1 MSAARL
7 HALIV
12 EDHSTSALSLK
23 AALSVMGFATFGFA
37 TTGPQALAAAKA
49 RKPDLVVTSLS
60 LRAGLDDDTLSAFDR
75 EIEGAAM
82 IYTCEAEAP
91 SDGSDLVLQKPVG
104 RAALSRAW
112 ESVRGEVEG
121 LAV

>member
-1 MSAARL
+1 MSTVRL

-37 TTGPQALAAAKA
+37 STGPQALAAARA

-60 LRAGLDDDTLSAFDR
+60 LRAGLDKDILTALGE

-82 IYTCEAEAP
+82 IYTCEPDGDAEGADP
-91 SDGSDLVLQKPVG
+91 VLQKPVG

-112 ESVRGEVEG
+112 ESVRGELV
-121 LAV
+121 V

>member
-1 MSAARL
+1 MSATRL

-37 TTGPQALAAAKA
+37 ATGPQAIAAAKA

-60 LRAGLDDDTLSAFDR
+60 LRAGLGEDVLSALSE

-82 IYTCEAEAP
+82 IYTCDADASTEGP
-91 SDGSDLVLQKPVG
+91 DLILQKPVG

-112 ESVRGEVEG
+112 DTLRGEVA
-121 LAV
+121 LA

>member
-1 MSAARL
+1 LSATRL

-23 AALSVMGFATFGFA
+23 AALSVMGFSTFGFA
-37 TTGPQALAAAKA
+37 ATGPQAIAAAKA

-60 LRAGLDDDTLSAFDR
+60 LRAGIDKDVLTALGE

-82 IYTCEAEAP
+82 IYTCDADSAP
-91 SDGSDLVLQKPVG
+91 VGEDLVLQKPVG

-112 ESVRGEVEG
+112 ESVRGEVV
-121 LAV
+121 A

>member
-1 MSAARL
+1 LSTARL

-12 EDHSTSALSLK
+12 EDHSTSALSMK

-37 TTGPQALAAAKA
+37 ATGPQALAAAKA

-60 LRAGLDDDTLSAFDR
+60 LRAGLDPEVLTALTEEVGDAPV
-75 EIEGAAM
+75 
-82 IYTCEAEAP
+82 IYTVEAG
-91 SDGSDLVLQKPVG
+91 GSVEGPDLILQKPVG

-112 ESVRGEVEG
+112 ESLRGEV
-121 LAV
+121 AAA

>member
-1 MSAARL
+1 MSTVRL

-37 TTGPQALAAAKA
+37 STGPQALAAARA

-60 LRAGLDDDTLSAFDR
+60 MRAGLDADILSALR
-75 EIEGAAM
+75 QEIEGAAM
-82 IYTCEAEAP
+82 IYTCDA
-91 SDGSDLVLQKPVG
+91 DGDDEGADPVLHKPVG
-104 RAALSRAW
+104 RAALTRAW
-112 ESVRGEVEG
+112 ESVRGEV
-121 LAV
+121 LV

>member
-1 MSAARL
+1 MSTVRL

-37 TTGPQALAAAKA
+37 STGPQALAAARA

-60 LRAGLDDDTLSAFDR
+60 MRAGLDADILSALR
-75 EIEGAAM
+75 QEIEGAAM
-82 IYTCEAEAP
+82 IYTCDADAEG
-91 SDGSDLVLQKPVG
+91 DDEGSDPVLHKPVG
-104 RAALSRAW
+104 RAALTRAW
-112 ESVRGEVEG
+112 ESVRGEV
-121 LAV
+121 LA

>member
-1 MSAARL
+1 MSTVRL

-37 TTGPQALAAAKA
+37 STGPQALAAARA

-60 LRAGLDDDTLSAFDR
+60 MRAGLD
-75 EIEGAAM
+75 AM
-82 IYTCEAEAP
+82 IYTCDADAEG
-91 SDGSDLVLQKPVG
+91 DDEGSDPVLHKPVG
-104 RAALSRAW
+104 RAALTRAW
-112 ESVRGEVEG
+112 ESVRGEV
-121 LAV
+121 LA

>member
-23 AALSVMGFATFGFA
+23 AALSVMGFSTFGFA
-37 TTGPQALAAAKA
+37 ATGPQAVAAAKA

-60 LRAGLDDDTLSAFDR
+60 LRAGLDRDILTALNH

-82 IYTCEAEAP
+82 IYTCGEEAP
-91 SDGSDLVLQKPVG
+91 PEGLDLVLQKPVG

-112 ESVRGEVEG
+112 ETLRGEVE
-121 LAV
+121 AA

>member
-1 MSAARL
+1 MSTVRL

-37 TTGPQALAAAKA
+37 STGPQALAAARA

-60 LRAGLDDDTLSAFDR
+60 MRAGLDADILSALR
-75 EIEGAAM
+75 QEIEGAAM
-82 IYTCEAEAP
+82 IYTCDA
-91 SDGSDLVLQKPVG
+91 DGDDEGADPVLHKPVAAARL
-104 RAALSRAW
+104 RAFLRHAVHAPQH
-112 ESVRGEVEG
+112 E
-121 LAV
+121 LA

>member
-1 MSAARL
+1 LSAARL

-37 TTGPQALAAAKA
+37 QTGPQAIAAAKA

-60 LRAGLDDDTLSAFDR
+60 LRAGLPPEVLSQLAE
-75 EIEGAAM
+75 EIDGAAM
-82 IYTCEAEAP
+82 IYTCEP
-91 SDGSDLVLQKPVG
+91 GGDMDGPDLILQKPVG

-112 ESVRGEVEG
+112 DTVRGEP
-121 LAV
+121 AAA